1 MEYHNHKFQDYS
13 LLVFK
18 NKKLVAV
25 LPANKL
31 DNVVYSHQGLTYG
44 GLVILKTLKIQS
56 IIQVFKAVLKY
67 LQEQQIQDLHL
78 KVMPAI
84 YNQFPNEELEY
95 LLFILNAKITRR
107 DLLSVIDLQAT
118 NTISKNRLE
127 GCKKAEK
134 QGLIIK
140 EEENLDHF
148 WKSILI
154 PNLQEKFKVNPVHNL
169 EEINL
174 LKKRFKNNIRQFNVY
189 QNHKLVGG
197 TTIFETKK
205 VAHVQYISANNEKNK
220 LGTLDFLFT
229 HLIQTEFANKPYFDF
244 GISNENN
251 GKNINQG
258 LQFWKEGFGATGIV
272 QDFYHIKTNN
282 FSALDTILI

>member
-127 GCKKAEK
+127 GCKKAKK

-140 EEENLDHF
+140 EEEDLDHF